1 MPRLSSQHSPMQHQP
16 LRGVDA
22 PRRRRRP
29 TGPRALTLL
38 AGGEWRHVHG
48 VRLPAGLRERGGR
61 RSILRR
67 DGHPTQVHWI
77 NGWPSIWTR
86 LSVSKTFA
94 VGDPEVGSTLAIG
107 FRNTGVA
114 GSTAAFDL
122 VSLTSQV
129 AESPPSPPPSP
140 PPFPSPF
147 PVTTTASPPPEASL
161 PPACDDGGGGDIGA
175 IADGV
180 GGGVAA
186 VALISVA
193 VWNYAKLWNQDDYYI
208 GAPVCRLKRFG
219 AARSVVL
226 CLDHLRVCV
235 SRVRCMASHPN
246 LPCC

>member
-1 MPRLSSQHSPMQHQP
+1 M
-16 LRGVDA
+16 
-22 PRRRRRP
+22 
-29 TGPRALTLL
+29 
-38 AGGEWRHVHG
+38 
-48 VRLPAGLRERGGR
+48 
-61 RSILRR
+61 
-67 DGHPTQVHWI
+67 
-77 NGWPSIWTR
+77 
-86 LSVSKTFA
+86 SVSKTFA

-193 VWNYAKLWNQDDYYI
+193 VWNYAKL
-208 GAPVCRLKRFG
+208 
-219 AARSVVL
+219 
-226 CLDHLRVCV
+226 
-235 SRVRCMASHPN
+235 
-246 LPCC
+246 